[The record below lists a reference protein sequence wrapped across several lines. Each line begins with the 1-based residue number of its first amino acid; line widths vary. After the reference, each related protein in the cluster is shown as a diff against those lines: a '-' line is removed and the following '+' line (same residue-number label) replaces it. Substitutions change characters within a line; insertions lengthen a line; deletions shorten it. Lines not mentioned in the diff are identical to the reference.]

1 MFSVHHAVCSDKCD
15 YQCFSGLCRHSGLE
29 VIHDNTF
36 KDCSKLEELTF
47 PASLQKIGQNAF
59 ANSAGIRK
67 ISAKID
73 DVPTAY
79 ENSFHANAY
88 ATATV
93 TVPSNSLPF
102 YEEDE
107 AWGKFVNLKGSG
119 IAERRTFSGEII
131 GNGCLYIN
139 GKKFYS
145 FSTTRY
151 FDYAS
156 RLEIVFSPDPNYK
169 IKSII
174 LDGED
179 ITDELDQDN
188 KYVIAHILE
197 NIQMEVTFVSKDNIT
212 SSESIQNEQGEI
224 YASASGKLAF
234 KGFAIG
240 TPVYVY
246 DITGKLVTMFEIQ
259 GDDVWDISYKGIVI
273 VRIGKDRAIKLR
285 L

>member
-1 MFSVHHAVCSDKCD
+1 M
-15 YQCFSGLCRHSGLE
+15 
-29 VIHDNTF
+29 
-36 KDCSKLEELTF
+36 
-47 PASLQKIGQNAF
+47 
-59 ANSAGIRK
+59 
-67 ISAKID
+67 
-73 DVPTAY
+73 
-79 ENSFHANAY
+79 
-88 ATATV
+88 
-93 TVPSNSLPF
+93 
-102 YEEDE
+102 
-107 AWGKFVNLKGSG
+107 
-119 IAERRTFSGEII
+119 
-131 GNGCLYIN
+131 
-139 GKKFYS
+139 
-145 FSTTRY
+145 
-151 FDYAS
+151 
-156 RLEIVFSPDPNYK
+156 
-169 IKSII
+169 
-174 LDGED
+174 DGED

>member
-1 MFSVHHAVCSDKCD
+1 M
-15 YQCFSGLCRHSGLE
+15 
-29 VIHDNTF
+29 
-36 KDCSKLEELTF
+36 
-47 PASLQKIGQNAF
+47 
-59 ANSAGIRK
+59 
-67 ISAKID
+67 
-73 DVPTAY
+73 
-79 ENSFHANAY
+79 
-88 ATATV
+88 
-93 TVPSNSLPF
+93 
-102 YEEDE
+102 
-107 AWGKFVNLKGSG
+107 KGSG

-156 RLEIVFSPDPNYK
+156 RLEIVFSPDLNYK

>member
-1 MFSVHHAVCSDKCD
+1 MDDTFMFSVHHAVCSDKCD

-59 ANSAGIRK
+59 ANSAGIHK

-188 KYVIAHILE
+188 K
-197 NIQMEVTFVSKDNIT
+197 
-212 SSESIQNEQGEI
+212 
-224 YASASGKLAF
+224 
-234 KGFAIG
+234 
-240 TPVYVY
+240 
-246 DITGKLVTMFEIQ
+246 
-259 GDDVWDISYKGIVI
+259 
-273 VRIGKDRAIKLR
+273 
-285 L
+285 